1 MTVLRND
8 RATGAWHD
16 TSLAAVDRA
25 RALLSEMTLAE
36 RVQQLGST
44 WPGADDA
51 GGDVAPMQETFKHAQ
66 AFAEAIADGLG
77 HLTRAYGTAPLEPSA
92 ARRRLNEL
100 QAEVVAA
107 NRFGIPAIAHE
118 ECLTGVTAWKATI
131 YPTSLAWAATWNPSL
146 IAEMGSAIGQDLA
159 RAGVHQGLA
168 PVLDVVRDYRWGRVE
183 ETMGEDPY
191 LVSELATGY
200 VRGIQSAGV
209 VATVKHFAGYSA
221 SRGARNHAPA
231 SLGRRE
237 LMDVILPP
245 FEKAIVVGG
254 VGSVMNS
261 YADVDGVPPAS
272 DTWLLTE
279 LLREQWEFAGTVVSD
294 YWAVP
299 FLHTTHRVAA
309 DLQHAAALALTAG
322 LDVELPHTLGYGA
335 LLVDLVERGRL
346 SPELVDRA
354 ALRVLTQ
361 KAELGLLDD
370 GWSPDDVSSD
380 EPLDLDHEANRAI
393 ARQVAE
399 ESVVLLA
406 NDGLLPVTD
415 APARIAVV
423 GPASDDAACLFG
435 CYSFPNHVVVKHPG
449 TDIGVDAPTVLEA
462 LRSEFP
468 DAQLDHENGCDINS
482 DDRSRLDRAVLLAA
496 QADLTVL
503 VVGDRSGMFGVGTSG
518 EGCDAA
524 TLDLPGV
531 QAELAERVLEVADN
545 VVLVVVSGR
554 PYAVGG
560 LAERAAA
567 TIQAFFPGQEGAG
580 ALAAVL
586 SGRVSPSGRLPVQIP
601 GTAASQPGTY
611 LGPVLAQPSDGVS
624 NLDPTP
630 AFAFGHGLA
639 YTTFEV
645 TQLEAEMAEVP
656 VDGVAVLRATVRNSG
671 AADGVMVPQLYL
683 TDPVA
688 SVTRPVKQLVG
699 FQRVAL
705 AAGQSA
711 ALRVTVPADLAS
723 FTGAG
728 LRRIVEPGELVL
740 TLAQS
745 AADPG
750 RATVITLTGQ
760 TRTVDHTRALSSDIQ
775 LAEATRS

>member
-8 RATGAWHD
+8 RATGTWHD
-16 TSLAAVDRA
+16 TSLPPLDRA
-25 RALLSEMTLAE
+25 RALLSEMTLIE
-36 RVQQLGST
+36 KVQQLGST
-44 WPGADDA
+44 WPGAEDA
-51 GGDVAPMQETFKHAQ
+51 GGNVAPMQETFKDAQ
-66 AFAEAIADGLG
+66 PFSEAIVNGLG
-77 HLTRAYGTAPLEPSA
+77 HLTRAYGTAPLEPTA
-92 ARRRLNEL
+92 ARRRLNGL

-146 IAEMGSAIGQDLA
+146 IAEMGSAIGHDLA

-200 VRGIQSAGV
+200 VQGIQSAGV

-231 SLGRRE
+231 SVGRRE

-279 LLREQWEFAGTVVSD
+279 LLREQWDFAGTVVSD

-309 DLQHAAALALTAG
+309 DLQHAASLALAAG
-322 LDVELPHTLGYGA
+322 LDVELPHTLGYGS
-335 LLVDLVERGRL
+335 LLVDLVDQGRV

-354 ALRVLTQ
+354 VLRVLTQ
-361 KAELGLLDD
+361 KAELGLLDED
-370 GWSPDDVSSD
+370 WRPDDGEDGV
-380 EPLDLDHEANRAI
+380 PLDLDHQANRVI

-399 ESVVLLA
+399 ESIVLLA
-406 NDGLLPVTD
+406 NNGLLPLTA
-415 APARIAVV
+415 APPRIAVI
-423 GPASDDAACLFG
+423 GPASDDPACLFG

-449 TDIGVDAPTVLEA
+449 TEIGVHAPTVLDA
-462 LRSEFP
+462 VRAEFP
-468 DAQLDHENGCDINS
+468 DAAVEHEVGCDINS
-482 DDRSRLDRAVLLAA
+482 HDRSGLDRAVLLAA
-496 QADLTVL
+496 RANLTVV

-531 QAELAERVLEVADN
+531 QAELARRVLEVADN

-554 PYAVGG
+554 PYAVGE
-560 LAERAAA
+560 LADQAAA
-567 TIQAFFPGQEGAG
+567 SIQAFFPGQEGAG
-580 ALAAVL
+580 AVAGVL

-601 GTAASQPGTY
+601 GSSASQPGTY

-630 AFAFGHGLA
+630 AFAFGHGLG
-639 YTTFEV
+639 YTSFEI
-645 TQLEAEMAEVP
+645 TSLEAGAVEVP
-656 VDGVAVLRATVRNSG
+656 THGVAMLRAAVRNSG
-671 AADGVMVPQLYL
+671 TASGTMVPQLYL

-699 FQRVAL
+699 FTRVEL
-705 AAGQSA
+705 AAGETA
-711 ALRVTVPADLAS
+711 ELLLTVPADLAS
-723 FTGAG
+723 FTGTS

-745 AADPG
+745 AADAG
-750 RATVITLTGQ
+750 RSVVISLVGE
-760 TRTVDHTRALSSDIQ
+760 TRQVDHTRALSSDIQ
-775 LAEATRS
+775 LVGPAIT

>member
-1 MTVLRND
+1 MTVTHTD
-8 RATGAWHD
+8 RATGTWHD
-16 TSLAAVDRA
+16 TSLPPADRA
-25 RALLSEMTLAE
+25 RALMSEMTLTE
-36 RVQQLGST
+36 KVQQLGST
-44 WPGADDA
+44 WPGAEDA
-51 GGDVAPMQETFKHAQ
+51 GGDVAPMQETFKGAQ
-66 AFAEAIADGLG
+66 PFAEAIAQGLG

-92 ARRRLNEL
+92 ARLRLSEL

-131 YPTSLAWAATWNPSL
+131 YPTSLAWAATWNPGL
-146 IAEMGSAIGQDLA
+146 VTEMGSAIGQDLA

-200 VRGIQSAGV
+200 VQGVQSAGV

-221 SRGARNHAPA
+221 SRGARNHAPV
-231 SLGRRE
+231 SVGRRE

-245 FEKAIVVGG
+245 FEKAVVVGG
-254 VGSVMNS
+254 VRSVMNS

-279 LLREQWEFAGTVVSD
+279 LLREQWDFEGTVVSD

-335 LLVDLVERGRL
+335 LLVDLVERGRV
-346 SPELVDRA
+346 SVDLVERA

-361 KAELGLLDD
+361 KAELGLLDED
-370 GWSPDDVSSD
+370 WTPVDTSGDLR
-380 EPLDLDHEANRAI
+380 LDLDHEANRAI

-399 ESVVLLA
+399 ESVVLLD
-406 NDGLLPVTD
+406 NDGLLPVTG

-449 TDIGVDAPTVLEA
+449 TDIGVVAPTVLEA
-462 LRSEFP
+462 LRAEFP
-468 DAQLDHENGCDINS
+468 DSEVEHEAGCDINT
-482 DDRSRLDRAVLLAA
+482 DDRSRLDRAVFLATR
-496 QADLTVL
+496 ADLTVV
-503 VVGDRSGMFGVGTSG
+503 VVGDQSGMFGVGTSG

-524 TLDLPGV
+524 TLDLPGI
-531 QAELAERVLEVADN
+531 QSELADRVLEVADN
-545 VVLVVVSGR
+545 VVLVVMSGR
-554 PYAVGG
+554 PYAVGA
-560 LAERAAA
+560 LVDRAEAS
-567 TIQAFFPGQEGAG
+567 IQTFFPGQEGAQ
-580 ALAAVL
+580 ALAGVL
-586 SGRVSPSGRLPVQIP
+586 SGRVAPSGRLPVQIP
-601 GTAASQPGTY
+601 GSAASQPGTY
-611 LGPVLAQPSDGVS
+611 LGPVLAQPSEGVS

-630 AFAFGHGLA
+630 AFAFGHGLG

-645 TQLEAEMAEVP
+645 VSLEAESSDVP
-656 VDGVAVLRATVRNSG
+656 TDGVAVLRATVRNTG
-671 AADGVMVPQLYL
+671 AVAGTMVPQLYL

-699 FQRVAL
+699 FHRLEL
-705 AAGQSA
+705 AAGELA
-711 ALRVTVPADLAS
+711 ELRVLVPADLAS
-723 FTGAG
+723 FTGTS
-728 LRRIVEPGELVL
+728 LRRVVEPGELVL
-740 TLAQS
+740 TFAQS

-750 RATVITLTGQ
+750 RSTVITLTGDL
-760 TRTVDHTRALSSDIQ
+760 RFVDHTRALSSDIRLVQ
-775 LAEATRS
+775 ATGS